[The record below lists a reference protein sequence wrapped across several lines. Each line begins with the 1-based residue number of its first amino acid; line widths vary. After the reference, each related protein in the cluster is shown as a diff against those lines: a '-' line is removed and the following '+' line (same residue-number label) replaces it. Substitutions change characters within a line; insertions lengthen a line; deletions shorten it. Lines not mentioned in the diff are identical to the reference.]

1 VTRHGLNWNEGPWLA
16 GSLALLLAQDS
27 GAVAAVRCGTLLPLR
42 LYGRHEK
49 AATMTEE
56 ILLLDDDLTS
66 LTVLEAA
73 LGAAGF
79 KCSICSD
86 PQQALILVANRP
98 EIAVVVTDLYM
109 PHMSGLQFADA
120 LAALELGRP
129 APRVLL
135 LTARPSLESAVG
147 ALRRGAYDFLVKP
160 VSQAEIADAVSRA
173 LERARADRL
182 IQASAAPDVEKL
194 VQRAEELAGELRR
207 LAQPGQAPQVKPN
220 IAAEL
225 AREAAPAPPT
235 RTPVSVLDTIEQLRR
250 LRSRYEDHRLDDV
263 GWELLLELLRAEQ
276 HEQRLSVSA
285 LTISIPGV
293 SATTSLRRIGELASR
308 GYVDRVPDERDGRRD
323 FVSLTSKSR
332 VLLKDYLAQVDS
344 FLMQLRSNSK
354 QSQSPARPPG

>member
-1 VTRHGLNWNEGPWLA
+1 M
-16 GSLALLLAQDS
+16 
-27 GAVAAVRCGTLLPLR
+27 
-42 LYGRHEK
+42 

-56 ILLLDDDLTS
+56 ILLLDDDLTT

-73 LGAAGF
+73 LGSAGF
-79 KCSICSD
+79 TCNLCSD
-86 PQQALILVANRP
+86 PQQALGLVAARP
-98 EIAVVVTDLYM
+98 EIAVVVSDLYM

-173 LERARADRL
+173 LERARQDRRAH
-182 IQASAAPDVEKL
+182 ASTTPDVERL
-194 VQRAEELAGELRR
+194 IQRAEELAGELRR
-207 LAQPGQAPQVKPN
+207 LAQPGPTLPPRPEHLPG
-220 IAAEL
+220 EL
-225 AREAAPAPPT
+225 APTSPAPAAPT
-235 RTPVSVLDTIEQLRR
+235 RTTTSVLDTIEQLRR
-250 LRSRYEDHRLDDV
+250 LRSRYEDHRLDDI

-293 SATTSLRRIGELASR
+293 SATTSLRRIGELATR
-308 GYVDRVPDERDGRRD
+308 GYVHRVPDERDGRRD
-323 FVSLTSKSR
+323 FVSLTAKSR
-332 VLLKDYLAQVDS
+332 VLLQDYLAHVDS

-354 QSQSPARPPG
+354 QASGSVRHGG